1 MKTTLTLVAI
11 LFMFLTSFSQSSE
24 QSKFEESQVKLVID
38 ALFDG
43 MRNGDSAQVQSIFH
57 SKARLMT
64 CYFDK
69 NGNSILAEDDLNEF
83 ITAVG
88 TPHEDIWNEK
98 ITSISIC
105 VDANLA
111 QVWTEY
117 TFYLNEEKLHC
128 GVNAFQLFKENS
140 TWKIIQLTD
149 TRRREGCN

>member
-1 MKTTLTLVAI
+1 MHSTLTLVFF
-11 LFMFLTSFSQSSE
+11 LFMFQSSFA
-24 QSKFEESQVKLVID
+24 QSNGQTKLEEDQVKLVID

-43 MRNGDSAQVQSIFH
+43 MRIGDSSQVHSTFH
-57 SKARLMT
+57 PKARLMT

-69 NGNSILAEDDLNEF
+69 NGNSILAEDDLKEF

-98 ITSISIC
+98 ITSITIC

-117 TFYLNEEKLHC
+117 TFYLNDEKLHC

-140 TWKIIQLTD
+140 IWKIIQLTD